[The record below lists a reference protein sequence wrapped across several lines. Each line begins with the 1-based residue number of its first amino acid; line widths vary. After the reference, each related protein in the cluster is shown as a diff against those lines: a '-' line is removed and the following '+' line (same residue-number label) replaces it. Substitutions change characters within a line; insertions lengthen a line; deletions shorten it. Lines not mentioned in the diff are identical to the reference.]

1 MKFEF
6 IDLHSSEFRV
16 NKMCQALD
24 VSRSAYYAWKKRG
37 KSNRQKE
44 NEHLLKEIIQAY
56 ETGRRVYGSPR
67 ITDELRSKGFCCGE
81 NRIAR
86 LMREN
91 NIQAKT
97 KRKFRATTNSRHQF
111 AVAPNLLNQDF
122 SAAAPN
128 QVWASDIT
136 YIWTREGWLYL
147 AAILDIFSRQI
158 VGWFTSNRLT
168 RELVINALKRA
179 LWRRKPDSGLIFHSD
194 QGIQYACDDFK
205 ELLDINQIIHS
216 MSRKG
221 NPYDNAIVETFF
233 HSLKTELVYF
243 ENYYTRDQATQS
255 IFEYI
260 EVFYNRIRKHSALG
274 YCSPVEFEQK
284 QAKAA

>member
-1 MKFEF
+1 
-6 IDLHSSEFRV
+6 
-16 NKMCQALD
+16 MCQALD

-44 NEHLLKEIIQAY
+44 NEHLLKEIIEAY
-56 ETGRRVYGSPR
+56 TTGRKVYGSPR
-67 ITDELRSKGFCCGE
+67 VTDALRSKGFCCGE

-97 KRKFRATTNSRHQF
+97 KRKFKATTNSRHQL

-122 SAAAPN
+122 SAAAAN

-147 AAILDIFSRQI
+147 AAILDIYSRQI

-168 RELVINALKRA
+168 RELAINALKRA
-179 LWRRKPDSGLIFHSD
+179 LWRRKPDAGLIFHSD
-194 QGIQYACDDFK
+194 QGIQYACNDFK
-205 ELLDINQIIHS
+205 ELLKSNQIIQS

-243 ENYYTRDQATQS
+243 ENYHTREQATQS
-255 IFEYI
+255 IFDYI
-260 EVFYNRIRKHSALG
+260 EVFYNRIRTHLSLG
-274 YCSPVEFEQK
+274 YCSPVEFELK

>member
-6 IDLHSSEFRV
+6 IELYRSEFRV

-37 KSNRQKE
+37 RSNRQKE
-44 NEHLLKEIIQAY
+44 NEHLLEEIIQAY
-56 ETGRRVYGSPR
+56 ETSRRVYGSPR
-67 ITDELRSKGFCCGE
+67 IAEELRSKGFNCSE

-86 LMREN
+86 LMRGN

-97 KRKFRATTNSRHQF
+97 KRKFKATTDSCHHF
-111 AVAPNLLNQDF
+111 PVAPNLLNQDF
-122 SAAAPN
+122 SAEAPN

-136 YIWTREGWLYL
+136 YLWTREGWLYL
-147 AAILDIFSRQI
+147 AAILDVYSRQI
-158 VGWFTSNRLT
+158 VGWFTSNRLS

-179 LWRRKPDSGLIFHSD
+179 LWRRQPAAGLIFHSD
-194 QGIQYACDDFK
+194 RGSQYASDDFK
-205 ELLDINQIIHS
+205 ELLKTHKFIQS

-260 EVFYNRIRKHSALG
+260 EVFYNRVRRHSALG
-274 YCSPVEFEQK
+274 YCSPVEFELK
-284 QAKAA
+284 QTKAA